1 MRDPAKLFNI
11 LGEPKC
17 EFLTKKRKD
26 VGIKSCNDPNIFIEC
41 SNRMDDVHQ
50 NIDDYNPNT
59 DGKVLIVF
67 DEIIE
72 EVMSNKKFQTIIKE
86 LFIRCRKANISRVFI
101 TDLIFCSKRC

>member
-1 MRDPAKLFNI
+1 MRHPAKLFNI

-50 NIDDYNPNT
+50 NIDDYNPNR

-67 DEIIE
+67 DEIE
-72 EVMSNKKFQTIIKE
+72 DVMSNKKFQNMIKE
-86 LFIRCRKANISRVFI
+86 LFIRCRKANISHVFI
-101 TDLIFCSKRC
+101 TVLIFCSKRC